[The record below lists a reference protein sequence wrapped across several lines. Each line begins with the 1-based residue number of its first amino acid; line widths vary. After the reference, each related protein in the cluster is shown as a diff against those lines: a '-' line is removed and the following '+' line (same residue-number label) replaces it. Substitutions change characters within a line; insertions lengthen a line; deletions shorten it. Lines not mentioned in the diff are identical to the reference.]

1 MARLVRRIFLR
12 QLAPLR
18 PSAQD
23 PQDSIEHGAR
33 VLPRTAP
40 TIGAPL
46 GAQGWFDELP
56 LGIAEFPSSSHALL
70 LPVFLHA
77 ENS

>member
-1 MARLVRRIFLR
+1 MASLVRRIFLG
-12 QLAPLR
+12 QFAPLCPR
-18 PSAQD
+18 PQD
-23 PQDSIEHGAR
+23 PQDPVEDGSG
-33 VLPRTAP
+33 VLPRTTS
-40 TIGAPL
+40 TIGASL
-46 GAQGWFDELP
+46 RSQDRFDQLP

>member
-1 MARLVRRIFLR
+1 
-12 QLAPLR
+12 
-18 PSAQD
+18 
-23 PQDSIEHGAR
+23 
-33 VLPRTAP
+33 
-40 TIGAPL
+40 
-46 GAQGWFDELP
+46 LP